1 LAPQRTGSIHRETKE
16 TQVAVEVNLDGAGRC
31 EIDTS
36 IGMLDHL
43 LEQLPRHGLFDIT
56 ISASGDIER
65 DPHHL
70 IEDIGICL
78 GRAFSEALGE
88 RRGIVRMAH
97 AMVPLDEALAMVAVD
112 LGGRGYAALEMAF
125 ATERIGQLPTEMISH
140 LLSALAIEGRF
151 NLHVQVPAGSN
162 DHHRAEAV
170 FKALARALSDAVRL
184 DARIAGEVPSTK
196 GTLEG

>member
-1 LAPQRTGSIHRETKE
+1 LAPQRIGTVRRETKE
-16 TQVAVEVNLDGAGRC
+16 TQVAVEVSLDGAGRSD
-31 EIDTS
+31 IATS

-43 LEQLPRHGLFDIT
+43 VEQIPRHGLFDIT
-56 ISASGDIER
+56 IKASGDIDR

-97 AMVPLDEALAMVAVD
+97 AIVPLDEALALVAVD
-112 LGGRGYAALEMAF
+112 LGGRGYTALDMAF
-125 ATERIGQLPTEMISH
+125 STDRIGQLPTEMIGH
-140 LLSALAIEGRF
+140 LLSAFAIEGRF
-151 NLHVQVPAGSN
+151 NLHVQVPAGTN
-162 DHHRAEAV
+162 DHHKAEAA
-170 FKALARALSDAVRL
+170 FKALARALADAVRI
-184 DARIAGEVPSTK
+184 DPRITDVPSTK

>member
-1 LAPQRTGSIHRETKE
+1 VAPQRIGSIRRETKE
-16 TQVAVEVNLDGAGRC
+16 TQVAVEVNLDGAGRSD
-31 EIDTS
+31 IASS

-43 LEQLPRHGLFDIT
+43 LEQIPRHGLFDIT
-56 ISASGDIER
+56 VKASGDIDR

-97 AMVPLDEALAMVAVD
+97 AVVPLDEALALVAVD
-112 LGGRGYAALEMAF
+112 LGGRGYAAVDMPF
-125 ATERIGQLPTEMISH
+125 GSDRIGQLPTEMISH
-140 LLSALAIEGRF
+140 LLSAFAIEGRF
-151 NLHVQVPAGSN
+151 NLHVQVRTGTN
-162 DHHRAEAV
+162 DHHKAEAA
-170 FKALARALSDAVRL
+170 FKALARALGDAVRL
-184 DARIAGEVPSTK
+184 DPRIADVPSTK

>member
-1 LAPQRTGSIHRETKE
+1 MAPQRIGTIRRETKE
-16 TQVAVEVNLDGAGRC
+16 TQVAVEVNLDGAGRSD
-31 EIDTS
+31 IATS

-43 LEQLPRHGLFDIT
+43 LEQIPRHGLFDIT
-56 ISASGDIER
+56 VKASGDIER

-97 AMVPLDEALAMVAVD
+97 AMVPLDEALALVAVD
-112 LGGRGYAALEMAF
+112 LGGRGYAALDMAF
-125 ATERIGQLPTEMISH
+125 TSDLIGQLPTEMIGH
-140 LLSALAIEGRF
+140 LLSAFAIEGRF
-151 NLHVQVPAGSN
+151 NLHVQVPAGTN
-162 DHHRAEAV
+162 DHHKAEAA
-170 FKALARALSDAVRL
+170 FKALARALADAVRL
-184 DARIAGEVPSTK
+184 DPRITDVPSTK